1 MHKVDLAETGGT
13 AVLDDGT
20 EIGFARL
27 ALATGSVPRALP
39 APGAD
44 LPGVLSLRT
53 IDDAAAIR
61 AELDRAGH
69 VVVIGGGFV
78 GLEVATAAAK
88 RGAAV
93 TVVEAADRILA
104 RVVAAP
110 LSGFV
115 TERHEAQGIRFR
127 LGTTVAGLRANDAG
141 ASRRRGSRRRHRAPR
156 GSGRRRHRRRP
167 HRGSR
172 PRSRPPMRG
181 RHRDRRARP
190 HRSSR
195 GRRGR

>member
-39 APGAD
+39 TPGAD

-93 TVVEAADRILA
+93 TVVEAPRFSPTAPSSPRIWSSSASAPSPPWISPAISASDA
-104 RVVAAP
+104 RAA
-110 LSGFV
+110 S
-115 TERHEAQGIRFR
+115 
-127 LGTTVAGLRANDAG
+127 
-141 ASRRRGSRRRHRAPR
+141 
-156 GSGRRRHRRRP
+156 
-167 HRGSR
+167 
-172 PRSRPPMRG
+172 
-181 RHRDRRARP
+181 
-190 HRSSR
+190 
-195 GRRGR
+195 